1 MSKSIDQDSNN
12 QNDDKSAP
20 SYQSIRYLQGC
31 SSIVMA
37 WHKRLV
43 DIKNNAND
51 APVNDEADN
60 GYSAFFRTS
69 ISSSDAAKL
78 KRCQHIDEVA
88 MQPTFIALW
97 QQVNNKLNASANK
110 TVITD
115 ATFNAWLAV
124 AWVLAQVR
132 HADERY
138 YVSGN
143 DKAKHRLI
151 NNMAHVA
158 GSQDNERPLITP
170 LRFEKLISAR
180 NPNDFVQLL
189 SRMVAQL
196 QQQGKPLNIVLLA
209 NDIMHRFADFQ
220 GSNYR
225 SPKDKLTVQ
234 WSLSYYQMNAA

>member
-1 MSKSIDQDSNN
+1 MSKLMDKNN
-12 QNDDKSAP
+12 QSSDKSAP

-31 SSIVMA
+31 SSIIKA
-37 WHKRLV
+37 WHERLLE
-43 DIKNNAND
+43 IKNSGNSLPAT
-51 APVNDEADN
+51 DEN
-60 GYSAFFRTS
+60 NTYLAFFRSS

-88 MQPTFIALW
+88 MQPAFIALW
-97 QQVNNKLNASANK
+97 QQVSNKL
-110 TVITD
+110 TTITD
-115 ATFNAWLAV
+115 MTFNAWLAV

-132 HADERY
+132 HVDQQY
-138 YVSGN
+138 YVTSK
-143 DKAKHRLI
+143 DKAKLKLI

-158 GSQDNERPLITP
+158 GSQDNERALITP

-180 NPNDFVQLL
+180 DPDNFIQLL

-196 QQQGKPLNIVLLA
+196 QQQGKPLNVVLLA

>member
-1 MSKSIDQDSNN
+1 MNNSTDQNNSNQDN
-12 QNDDKSAP
+12 EKNAP
-20 SYQSIRYLQGC
+20 SYQAVRYLQGC
-31 SSIVMA
+31 FPIISA
-37 WHKRLV
+37 WHKRLLE
-43 DIKNNAND
+43 IKNNANNLPATD
-51 APVNDEADN
+51 ENDS
-60 GYSAFFRTS
+60 YLAFFRS
-69 ISSSDAAKL
+69 SLSSSDAAKL
-78 KRCQHIDEVA
+78 KRCQHMDEVA
-88 MQPTFIALW
+88 MQPAFIALW
-97 QQVNNKLNASANK
+97 QQVSNKLAASPSSK
-110 TVITD
+110 ITD
-115 ATFNAWLAV
+115 TTFNAWLAV

-138 YVSGN
+138 YVTSK
-143 DKAKHRLI
+143 DKAKLV
-151 NNMAHVA
+151 NNMAHGA

-180 NPNDFVQLL
+180 DPNDFVQLL

-196 QQQGKPLNIVLLA
+196 QQQGKPLNIVWLA